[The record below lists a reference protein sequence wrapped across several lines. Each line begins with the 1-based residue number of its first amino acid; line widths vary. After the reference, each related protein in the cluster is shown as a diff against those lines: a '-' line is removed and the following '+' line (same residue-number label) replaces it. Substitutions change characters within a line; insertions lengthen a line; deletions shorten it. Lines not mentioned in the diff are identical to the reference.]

1 MKKNFLL
8 FICFLA
14 FLKVN
19 AQVNDANSIRYTLKL
34 LFGADYPHPKQDSL
48 RFHYFYYSNKLVELV
63 EKVEINTTVTVLDQ
77 ILNDVS
83 PMLRDNNQLVVTKVL
98 VTDLET
104 KRTHVFDTFSTAA
117 KRLETLAYD
126 SVKIGFKEGISFGKP
141 KNDDYKKEKL
151 LNDTLIKNIPFKYNV
166 DIMKDIEGKDSLIAY
181 NFWMDKKIKTL
192 FDFYPELNYRKPE
205 YAYIGFKTIFIKRD
219 VQFTLL
225 ADDFRA
231 ITKKEIEILDA
242 LIAKA
247 KFN

>member
-1 MKKNFLL
+1 MKNICLF
-8 FICFLA
+8 FICF
-14 FLKVN
+14 FVFTKVN
-19 AQVNDANSIRYTLKL
+19 AQVNNANSIRYTLKL
-34 LFGADYPHPKQDSL
+34 LFGADYLNPKQDSL

-63 EKVEINTTVTVLDQ
+63 EKVEINKTVDALDL

-104 KRTHVFDTFSTAA
+104 KTTHVFDTFSTAA
-117 KRLETLAYD
+117 KRLQTLAYD
-126 SVKIGFKEGISFGKP
+126 SVKIGFKEGINIGKP
-141 KNDDYKKEKL
+141 NNEDYKKEKL
-151 LNDTLIKNIPFKYNV
+151 LRDTLIKNIPHKFNADFY
-166 DIMKDIEGKDSLIAY
+166 KDVNGKDTLINY
-181 NFWMDKKIKTL
+181 TFLMDKKIKTP
-192 FDFYPELNYRKPE
+192 FDFYPELNYSNPE
-205 YAYIGFKTIFIKRD
+205 YAFIGFKTIYIKRN

-247 KFN
+247 Q